1 MFNIFAFLLSPRNQ
15 SRFSFNCCWSLAGC
29 GYQKF
34 KALLCLQILVLCWW
48 MVYSNR
54 GWLDATWTGKRHS
67 NVCGWC
73 NGFAISYKLML
84 YGAQTRTKWQSVES
98 LSPCSEAVELHI
110 ETDIPLQAGDLSK
123 SSQAGWT
130 SQFLLPSS
138 SSRKK
143 MQHASAPPNVW
154 PGRAKSLRYGF
165 CKRHAIAIEIIIEA
179 MKEETQKKV
188 ASCGSRVPL
197 TKTMVSKGL
206 ISHTSHTMT
215 FNTRDF
221 RQLLLVGC
229 WGLSRRA
236 IEKAAKEGITQWISK
251 KCWYQKRSPSAWM
264 MMMRRSWK
272 IAIVIETLLVS
283 HSFSARAWAIDDD
296 IWKMMRKHPL
306 KELKKEEET
315 LWSGFMAISSVPSE
329 VLLGNPFQWL
339 SNSIP
344 SSAAA
349 RSHGLLIRKGFELK
363 VCCRGEETW
372 RGTC

>member
-1 MFNIFAFLLSPRNQ
+1 M
-15 SRFSFNCCWSLAGC
+15 
-29 GYQKF
+29 
-34 KALLCLQILVLCWW
+34 
-48 MVYSNR
+48 
-54 GWLDATWTGKRHS
+54 
-67 NVCGWC
+67 
-73 NGFAISYKLML
+73 
-84 YGAQTRTKWQSVES
+84 
-98 LSPCSEAVELHI
+98 
-110 ETDIPLQAGDLSK
+110 
-123 SSQAGWT
+123 
-130 SQFLLPSS
+130 
-138 SSRKK
+138 
-143 MQHASAPPNVW
+143 
-154 PGRAKSLRYGF
+154 
-165 CKRHAIAIEIIIEA
+165 
-179 MKEETQKKV
+179 
-188 ASCGSRVPL
+188 
-197 TKTMVSKGL
+197 KTMVSKGL

-283 HSFSARAWAIDDD
+283 YSFSARAWAIDDD

-306 KELKKEEET
+306 KELEKEEET

-363 VCCRGEETW
+363 ICCRGEETW